1 MRSNSSL
8 PVVGVFMGL
17 TMSSD
22 HLSLHRVQEE
32 AIGCDLKR
40 YEVDIFHLSGMSLR
54 SSIGTAPNLV
64 F

>member
-22 HLSLHRVQEE
+22 HLLFIEFRK
-32 AIGCDLKR
+32 KR
-40 YEVDIFHLSGMSLR
+40 LGVTFKKYEVDIFHLSGMSLR